1 MERVAGVDPSEV
13 ERPSGVIGVS
23 VLDMPCNV
31 LKSGPQIVTSATK
44 NMGTS
49 SPSIAPE
56 RANYGP
62 ELLVRLRVGVGQ
74 GPRRAQ
80 LESRLREFVRGG
92 MLVAGTRLPS
102 SRGLAD
108 DLGISRRLVV
118 DAYAQLLAE
127 GYLVSRPGA
136 GTYVAGTA
144 GAPRPVASKPAE
156 RTLRYDFFPGAP
168 DLGSFPRSL
177 WLRTMREVL
186 ASTPPSA
193 LAYPDARGTPEL
205 RGALAAYLRRVRGV
219 VVEPDSIMVCAGAT
233 QGLALL
239 ARALTRRGVEEIA
252 VEDPSLPPHRAV
264 LAYAGLRVRG
274 VAVDE
279 QGVDVSAIDAP
290 VLLTTP
296 AHQCP
301 TGVVLSPGRRAA
313 LVDWARAGGL
323 VIEDDY
329 DAEFRYDR
337 APLGALQGLA
347 PDRVVYLGTA
357 SKTLAPGLRLGWLV
371 LPASLVDPVVEAK
384 LLDDLGSPTL
394 EQLVLARLIDTAAYD
409 RHLRKAR
416 RRNRDRRD
424 ALIAAVAHH
433 LRGARV
439 SGISAGLH
447 ALVRLSKAVDAQQLL
462 ERAAERSVGVY
473 PLALHMIEPARDTD
487 ALVLGYAGLS
497 EPAIEE
503 GVRRLAVVLEDLSRG
518 GS

>member
-1 MERVAGVDPSEV
+1 
-13 ERPSGVIGVS
+13 
-23 VLDMPCNV
+23 
-31 LKSGPQIVTSATK
+31 VTSTTQ
-44 NMGTS
+44 NIGTS
-49 SPSIAPE
+49 
-56 RANYGP
+56 YGP
-62 ELLVRLRVGVGQ
+62 ELLIRLREDGGD
-74 GPRRAQ
+74 GPRRTQ
-80 LESRLREFVRGG
+80 LESRLRELVRDGT
-92 MLVAGTRLPS
+92 LVAGTRLPS
-102 SRGLAD
+102 SRALAG
-108 DLGISRRLVV
+108 DLEVSRRLVV
-118 DAYAQLLAE
+118 EAYAQLLAE
-127 GYLVSRPGA
+127 GYLVSRSGA
-136 GTYVAGTA
+136 GTYVAATA
-144 GAPRPVASKPAE
+144 GAPRPAASKPAE
-156 RTLRYDFFPGAP
+156 RTLRYDFFPGVP
-168 DLGSFPRSL
+168 DLSSFPRSL
-177 WLRTMREVL
+177 WLRAMREVL
-186 ASTPPSA
+186 SSTPPSVF
-193 LAYPDARGTPEL
+193 AYPDARGTLEL
-205 RGALAAYLRRVRGV
+205 RSALTSYLRRVRGV
-219 VVEPDSIMVCAGAT
+219 VVEPDSIVVCSGAT

-239 ARALTRRGVEEIA
+239 GRALARQGVGAIA

-264 LAYAGLRVRG
+264 LAYAGLDVQA

-279 QGVDVSAIDAP
+279 EGVDVSAIGAP
-290 VLLTTP
+290 VVLTTP

-371 LPASLVDPVVEAK
+371 LPAQLVDSVVEAK
-384 LLDDLGSPTL
+384 LLDDLGCPAL

-424 ALIAAVAHH
+424 ALIEAVTHS
-433 LRGARV
+433 LPGARV

-447 ALVRLSKAVDAQQLL
+447 ALVRLPRAVNAQRLL
-462 ERAAERSVGVY
+462 EAAARRSVGVY
-473 PLALHMIEPARDTD
+473 PLTLHMMEPAHQTD

-503 GVRRLAVVLEDLSRG
+503 GIRRLAEVLDELPKEESHDG
-518 GS
+518 

>member
-1 MERVAGVDPSEV
+1 
-13 ERPSGVIGVS
+13 
-23 VLDMPCNV
+23 
-31 LKSGPQIVTSATK
+31 VTSTTQ

-49 SPSIAPE
+49 VAS
-56 RANYGP
+56 YGP
-62 ELLVRLRVGVGQ
+62 ELLIRLREDGR

-80 LESRLREFVRGG
+80 LESRLREFIRGG
-92 MLVAGTRLPS
+92 MLVAGIRLPS
-102 SRGLAD
+102 SRALAD
-108 DLGISRRLVV
+108 DLEVSRRLVV
-118 DAYAQLLAE
+118 EAYAQLLAE

-136 GTYVAGTA
+136 GTYVAATA
-144 GAPRPVASKPAE
+144 GAPRPAASKPAE

-168 DLGSFPRSL
+168 DLSSFPRSL

-193 LAYPDARGTPEL
+193 FAYPDVRGAPEL
-205 RGALAAYLRRVRGV
+205 RGTLTAYLRRVRGV
-219 VVEPDSIMVCAGAT
+219 VVEPDSIVICSGAT

-239 ARALTRRGVEEIA
+239 GRALARQGVGAIA
-252 VEDPSLPPHRAV
+252 VEDPSLPLHRAV
-264 LAYAGLRVRG
+264 LAYAGLEVRE

-279 QGVDVSAIDAP
+279 QGVDVSAIGAP
-290 VLLTTP
+290 VVLTTP

-347 PDRVVYLGTA
+347 PERVVYLGTA

-371 LPASLVDPVVEAK
+371 LPASLVNPVVEAK

-424 ALIAAVAHH
+424 ALIAAVARH
-433 LRGARV
+433 LPGARV

-447 ALVRLSKAVDAQQLL
+447 ALVRLGTTVDAQRLL
-462 ERAAERSVGVY
+462 ERAAEQSVGVY
-473 PLALHMIEPARDTD
+473 PLTLHTMKPERETD

-503 GVRRLAVVLEDLSRG
+503 GFRRLAVVLEDLPKEVFDGR
-518 GS
+518 